1 MGCDGESRRQVS
13 FAHGPPEEFL
23 IMKGFTKSE
32 NDEED
37 DYLVEELD
45 DVASCLFHEIS
56 KRERKIA
63 TMQVKMNKLS
73 ASCVDAF
80 ERLWA
85 LQSTNTQACPGVSK
99 AEFFEL
105 RGPSVDP
112 ASKLQGWLKFVELLP
127 MPENKCPEAGRHQ
140 TEDSMSVLGKLL
152 EHGKLLE
159 RAAELSSV
167 KDLQCQS
174 TSDKLQAVDSNAN
187 MAADGYGTEDPW
199 EMAIGL
205 PASLVQPHARLD
217 AISEMKDTQP
227 LSPVEAPAAQ
237 GVQASVALVP
247 VRGNVQALQ
256 GTCEPVKQGVVG
268 DAATATRTPRSK
280 FAAPPAVARNKWPF
294 KVSGQTPRMAAS
306 PLKVSGQT
314 PRMAAS
320 PLKARPETPRPRL
333 GQETEV
339 VRRLSA
345 DKVSKETPRLGSQM
359 IKAASA
365 KELVTPV
372 MSWCPPTPPI
382 HCRSSRSLRPIT
394 PIQSGW
400 CPQSPVLQCNLSCEQ
415 LRGA

>member
-127 MPENKCPEAGRHQ
+127 MPENKCAATAPDVGRHQ
-140 TEDSMSVLGKLL
+140 TEDSMSALGKLL
-152 EHGKLLE
+152 E
-159 RAAELSSV
+159 
-167 KDLQCQS
+167 
-174 TSDKLQAVDSNAN
+174 N
-187 MAADGYGTEDPW
+187 MAADGYETDY
-199 EMAIGL
+199 AQLNYTQLKVGL
-205 PASLVQPHARLD
+205 HSICKTKETR
-217 AISEMKDTQP
+217 P
-227 LSPVEAPAAQ
+227 LAPIEAPAFQ
-237 GVQASVALVP
+237 SMQASVALVP